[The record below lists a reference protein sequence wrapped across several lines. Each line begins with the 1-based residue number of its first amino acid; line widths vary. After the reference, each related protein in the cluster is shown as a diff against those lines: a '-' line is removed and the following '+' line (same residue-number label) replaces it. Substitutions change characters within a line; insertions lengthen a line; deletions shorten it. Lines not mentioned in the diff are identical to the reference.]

1 MAKTP
6 WAGLHSSRI
15 RYRFKVQVFDFFLQ
29 WVLGGQTHGASEV
42 GECFYAASV
51 INDGDAAGSRDTR
64 ADRAR

>member
-6 WAGLHSSRI
+6 WAGLHSSRV
-15 RYRFKVQVFDFFLQ
+15 RYHFKVSFFDLVLA
-29 WVLGGQTHGASEV
+29 WALGGQTHGASEA
-42 GECFYAASV
+42 GEGLYAASV